1 MNYKHIYN
9 IYIYECFVVKINI
22 INVKKLLKRDKNHF
36 LFNLLVKILDIS
48 VNIVYNNECEK
59 NYYPLY
65 NRFSQKLSCCAA
77 GRLFYVLCSEKYYH
91 SFMSLI
97 IKYFCAIIDID
108 KDTAVSG
115 KVLLTYIRLSV

>member
-1 MNYKHIYN
+1 M
-9 IYIYECFVVKINI
+9 
-22 INVKKLLKRDKNHF
+22 LKNCQKGIKNHF

-48 VNIVYNNECEK
+48 VNVVYNNEREK
-59 NYYPLY
+59 NYYTLY

-108 KDTAVSG
+108 KVDFSN
-115 KVLLTYIRLSV
+115 